1 MGFKLGTERGNY
13 AVNGE
18 IKTKIRF
25 GKQSGGEGSVP
36 GTPVIRVP
44 LEEGDQFDILGEA
57 NMDGSIYVSDKLEP
71 GSYEDRQVI
80 NHEMRHATDMRLG
93 KLAYTDDSITYNG
106 EEFPRMDID
115 GVDSILVDGK
125 WKEAGDT
132 GFPWENDAN
141 NGGDGYI

>member
-13 AVNGE
+13 AISGE
-18 IKTKIRF
+18 IKTKMRF
-25 GKQSGGEGSVP
+25 GKQAGDEGSVP

-44 LEEGDQFDILGEA
+44 LESTNQFEILGEA
-57 NMDGSIYVSDKLEP
+57 NMDGSIYVNELIQP
-71 GSYEDRQVI
+71 GSYEDRQTI
-80 NHEMRHATDMRLG
+80 SHEMRHATDMKIG
-93 KLAYTDDSITYNG
+93 KLAYEDDHITYNG

-115 GVDSILVDGK
+115 GVDSILVDGE

-141 NGGDGYI
+141 NGGDGDI

>member
-13 AVNGE
+13 AVSGE
-18 IKTKIRF
+18 IKTKMRF

-44 LEEGDQFDILGEA
+44 LEEGDNFEILGEA
-57 NMDGSIYVSDKLEP
+57 NMDGSIYISDKLEP
-71 GSYEDRQVI
+71 GSYEDKQTI
-80 NHEMRHATDMRLG
+80 NHEMRHATDIKIG
-93 KLAYTDDSITYNG
+93 KLAYEDDYIEYNG
-106 EEFPRMDID
+106 EKFPRMDID

-141 NGGDGYI
+141 NGNN